1 MYKFIGKSNGWILCK
16 PFKSEILRLYSI
28 VHVAAEIYEKVKFY
42 LSIKIFH
49 QYIFQVYLPSYSLWA
64 EYFSCHDLANDIQ
77 SQTAKTVFSYLN
89 DNDSDKEKEKEKGKE
104 NEKGKDCKKIVNCK
118 S

>member
-1 MYKFIGKSNGWILCK
+1 MQTVQNWN
-16 PFKSEILRLYSI
+16 FKVVFNRSFCRGN
-28 VHVAAEIYEKVKFY
+28 YENVKFY

-64 EYFSCHDLANDIQ
+64 EHFSCHDLANDIQ

-104 NEKGKDCKKIVNCK
+104 NENGKDCKKIVNCK
-118 S
+118 L